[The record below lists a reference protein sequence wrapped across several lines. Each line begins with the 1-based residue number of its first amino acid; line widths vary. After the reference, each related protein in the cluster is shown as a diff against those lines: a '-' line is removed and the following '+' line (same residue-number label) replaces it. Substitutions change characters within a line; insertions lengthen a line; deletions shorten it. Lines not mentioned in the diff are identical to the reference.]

1 MRTKRDAVN
10 QPFARHERFGDN
22 FSEYFLSDLDERV
35 LILGA
40 NRVAV

>member
-1 MRTKRDAVN
+1 MRTKRDAIHE
-10 QPFARHERFGDN
+10 PFACHERFGDN